1 MIASGHLLLVGALI
15 ATFGAFA
22 AGLAAARPVL
32 AGGTDTEELLARRAR
47 WLKVAER
54 SLIAALICTAAS
66 TVVLLKLLA
75 ESSFEVAYVWG
86 HTSSTLALPYKLT
99 ALWAG
104 QEGSL
109 LFWALVLLG
118 FSAILIKTQRDRHR
132 DLMPVAICV
141 IAITTAVF
149 LYLTVAVASPFQT
162 IWEKFPEAPAGIVPR
177 EGAGMNP
184 MLQNPGMIIHPPLLY
199 LGYVGFTLPFAF
211 AIAALVSGHLG
222 PDWMRSTRRWSL
234 VSWLFLGLGII
245 AGAKWAYVELGW
257 GGYWAWDPVE
267 NVSLIPWLTATAYI
281 HSVMIEERRGMF
293 RVWNLALIMLT
304 FLFCIFGTF
313 LTRSGLLSSVHS
325 FAASDVGKYF
335 SGFLALAGAA
345 TVALI
350 AMRWK
355 ELKAEHRIESFF
367 SREAAFLFNN
377 VILVSMAF
385 AVLWGTVYPI
395 ISEWTTGEKATV
407 AAPYFNTVML
417 PLGIALFLITALG
430 PVLGWRQ
437 ANPGSLKRHL
447 GIPAILS
454 LIFGIVLFAFGVRP
468 LSAVIGFA
476 LSFLVIAV
484 SVVDLGIAARVRKA
498 TTGEGLAW
506 SYWVLMRRNGR
517 RYGGYVVHVG
527 MAFLFVGVLGS
538 FYNLEEPIALRIGEE
553 ATVMGQLVRLDAVD
567 SISDEHREGVRA
579 TVTVTDPA
587 SGDAFTLNPEISL
600 FNTSAEGPQ
609 QASEV
614 AIKSRVDGDF
624 FVVLNSIDESGRA
637 SLNVRW
643 NALVGWVWFGSLMVF
658 AGSIFALIPAARL
671 QTATAPAAARSL
683 SPVVVGTVAAIII
696 AALIGIL
703 AGRAGAEGVTAP
715 MTPEQESQFNEVRH
729 ALSCLCGCNMTVGS
743 CTHEHCSG
751 CEAMESRVIAL
762 MEIGQSPSQILATL
776 ESEQGKQVLAVPPQ
790 RGVDLW
796 IAWVFPFAAVVAAG
810 IGGALLLNHWR
821 KPAMVPVLADS
832 SAAPAPVDPEVQ
844 ASIAR
849 ALESYR

>member
-15 ATFGAFA
+15 AAIGAFA

-32 AGGTDTEELLARRAR
+32 AGGAGQDELESRRAR

-54 SLIAALICTAAS
+54 SLIASLICTAAS
-66 TVVLLKLLA
+66 TVILLKLLA
-75 ESSFEVAYVWG
+75 ASAFEVAYVWS

-118 FSAILIKTQRDRHR
+118 FSAILIRTQKNRHR
-132 DLMPVAICV
+132 ELMPVAICV
-141 IAITTAVF
+141 IAITTVLF
-149 LYLTVAVASPFQT
+149 LFLTVAVASPYTT

-234 VSWLFLGLGII
+234 ASWLFLGLGII

-313 LTRSGLLSSVHS
+313 LTRSGLLNSVHS
-325 FAASDVGKYF
+325 FAASDVGQYF

-345 TVALI
+345 MFALI
-350 AMRWK
+350 GMRWK
-355 ELKAEHRIESFF
+355 ELRAEHRIESFF

-377 VILVSMAF
+377 VIFVSMAF

-395 ISEWTTGEKATV
+395 VSEWTTGEKATV
-407 AAPYFNTVML
+407 AAPYFNKVML
-417 PLGIALFLITALG
+417 PLGIALLLITALG

-447 GIPAILS
+447 GIPAAASFL
-454 LIFGIVLFAFGVRP
+454 LGIALFLVGVRP
-468 LSAVIGFA
+468 ISAVVGFA

-484 SVVDLGIAARVRKA
+484 SVFDLGIAARVRAA
-498 TTGEGLAW
+498 TTGEGLGW
-506 SYWVLMRRNGR
+506 SSWVLMRRNGR

-527 MAFLFVGVLGS
+527 MALIFIGVLGS
-538 FYNLEEPIALRIGEE
+538 FYNLEEPVSLRIGEE
-553 ATVMGQLVRLDAVD
+553 ATVMGQLIRLDAIEP
-567 SISDEHREGVRA
+567 ISDEHRDGVRA
-579 TVTVTDPA
+579 AVTVTDPA
-587 SGDAFTLNPEISL
+587 SRAAFTLNPEISL

-609 QASEV
+609 QSSEV
-614 AIKSRVDGDF
+614 AIRARADGDF
-624 FVVLNSIDESGRA
+624 YVILNSVDETGRA
-637 SLNVRW
+637 SLNIRW

-658 AGSIFALIPAARL
+658 AGSIFALLPAPRL
-671 QTATAPAAARSL
+671 QTAEAPAMARSL
-683 SPVVVGTVAAIII
+683 SPVVVGTVAVLVL
-696 AALIGIL
+696 AALLGIL
-703 AGRAGAEGVTAP
+703 AGRAGAEVASSA
-715 MTPEQESQFNEVRH
+715 MTPAMESQFNEVRH
-729 ALSCLCGCNMTVGS
+729 ALSCLCSCNMTVGS

-751 CEAMESRVIAL
+751 CEALESRVIAL
-762 MEIGQSPSQILATL
+762 LEVGQSPSQILATL

-796 IAWVFPFAAVVAAG
+796 IAWVLPFAAAG
-810 IGGALLLNHWR
+810 IAAVGSAFLLNRWR
-821 KPAMVPVLADS
+821 RPLARSEAAAAETVP
-832 SAAPAPVDPEVQ
+832 SAIDPEVQ